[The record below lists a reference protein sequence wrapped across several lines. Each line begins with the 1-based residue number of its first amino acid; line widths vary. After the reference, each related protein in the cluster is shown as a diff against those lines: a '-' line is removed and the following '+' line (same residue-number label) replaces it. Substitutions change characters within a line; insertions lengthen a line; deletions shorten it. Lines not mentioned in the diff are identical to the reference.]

1 MIITAINAKGGVGKT
16 TLAVN
21 LAVALAL
28 AGRDLLLVDGDEQ
41 GTALTF
47 TQLRA
52 ERLGQAGYTAVA
64 LTGAALRSQ
73 VRQLATKYDDII
85 IDVGGRDTGSLRAA
99 LTVADTLLVPVQPRS
114 FDVWALDQVSALVAE
129 AREINEGLRA
139 VAVLNGADAQG
150 ADNEAALDMIGDID
164 GIEAKKP
171 TASSTSIC
179 STSPMLLPRQVTAS
193 VSGLKR
199 WPPQV
204 SQGTFT
210 SGRKDISM
218 VRMPW
223 PSQAGQRP
231 SPVLKLKRPGP

>member
-1 MIITAINAKGGVGKT
+1 MILAVGNTKGGVGKT

-21 LAVALAL
+21 LAVARAL

-47 TQLRA
+47 TELRTD
-52 ERLGQAGYTAVA
+52 RLGAAGYTAVA

-73 VRQLATKYDDII
+73 VRQLAAKYDDII

-114 FDVWALDQVSALVAE
+114 FDVWALDQVAALVAE

-150 ADNEAALDMIGDID
+150 ADNEAALEMIGDIE
-164 GIEAKKP
+164 GIEVLP
-171 TASSTSIC
+171 TSIVRRKAFPNAAAEGRAVVEQ
-179 STSPMLLPRQVTAS
+179 SSRDAKAIDELAAL
-193 VSGLKR
+193 VSA
-199 WPPQV
+199 V
-204 SQGTFT
+204 F
-210 SGRKDISM
+210 
-218 VRMPW
+218 V
-223 PSQAGQRP
+223 
-231 SPVLKLKRPGP
+231 